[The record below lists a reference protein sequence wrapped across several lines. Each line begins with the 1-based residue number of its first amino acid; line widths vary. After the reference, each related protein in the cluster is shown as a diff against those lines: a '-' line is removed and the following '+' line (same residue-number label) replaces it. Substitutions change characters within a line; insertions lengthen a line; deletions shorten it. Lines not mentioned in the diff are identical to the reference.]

1 MIATQHGSADSR
13 FILFTACIFA
23 AVAGGY
29 ILRRLGVVKPEWA
42 GRIMSGTIIG
52 CDAPIACLAIWFLQI
67 HRDVWMVPAA
77 GLIVG
82 VATCLAGL
90 AVARWRKMQPAD
102 AAVFGLQA
110 GMGNAGYTLGGV
122 LAFVLWGI
130 QGLAIEQMF
139 CMMWPFFSFLFC
151 FPIARYYAE
160 RASGVH
166 EGGGLVAYAAS
177 ALWRSL
183 RDIRSLPLYTA
194 TLGLVLNL
202 AGAPPPEPAREGHIL
217 DALMILGIFLQFGSV
232 GMTVR
237 AGRMVPYW
245 KKALGS
251 AAIKFCVSPLLM
263 LGVTLA
269 MGMAGATDLRPMY
282 VCVLLSAM
290 PTALYSV
297 LMANLFGLNRDLANT
312 TFILTH
318 AICFAVAIPAI
329 GFWYAAA

>member
-1 MIATQHGSADSR
+1 MLAAQNGSADSQ
-13 FILFTACIFA
+13 FILLTACIFA
-23 AVAGGY
+23 AIAGGY
-29 ILRRLGVVKPEWA
+29 VLRRLGVVKPAWA
-42 GRIMSGTIIG
+42 GRIMSGTIVC
-52 CDAPIACLAIWFLQI
+52 CDAPIACLALWFLQVR
-67 HRDVWMVPAA
+67 RDVWMVPVA
-77 GLIVG
+77 GLIAG
-82 VATCLAGL
+82 VATCLTGL
-90 AVARWRKMQPAD
+90 AVARWRKMPPAD

-110 GMGNAGYTLGGV
+110 GMGNVGYTLGGV

-139 CMMWPFFSFLFC
+139 CMMWPFFAFLFC
-151 FPIARYYAE
+151 FPLGRYYAE
-160 RASGVH
+160 RASGAH
-166 EGGGLVAYAAS
+166 EGGGFVAYAVKT
-177 ALWRSL
+177 LGRSL
-183 RDIRSLPLYTA
+183 TDLRSLPLYTA
-194 TLGLVLNL
+194 TLGLTLNL
-202 AGAPPPEPAREGHIL
+202 AGAPPPEIAHEWHII
-217 DALMILGIFLQFGSV
+217 DAMMLVGIFLQFGSV

-251 AAIKFCVSPLLM
+251 AAIKFLVNPLMM
-263 LGVTLA
+263 LVVTLA

-318 AICFAVAIPAI
+318 AICFAVAIPTLC
-329 GFWYAAA
+329 FWYAGA